1 MNIYT
6 RKQQW
11 KLLLLITAVCIGLSS
26 LWYTNSLIG
35 KLADQE
41 RKKVELWAQ
50 GTRKIADTSDDAGDI
65 SILFDVI
72 QNNET
77 VPVIL
82 TDEEGNVNSWRN
94 LDSVRA
100 QDPAYLKHM
109 IEVMKEEHPPIE
121 VDLIKGKNYVYYR
134 NSTILMQLKY
144 YPLVQLAVI
153 SLFIVV
159 SYFAF
164 SSSRKAE
171 QNQVWIGMAKETAHQ
186 LGTPLS
192 SLVAWLELLK
202 LKGVDDSTTAELQK
216 DVSRL
221 ETITERFSKI
231 GAIPKLDRTNL
242 MEVLR
247 NTMTYMQS
255 RSPRKVS
262 FDIHSKEEA
271 VHAPINAPLF
281 EWVVENLIRNA
292 VDAMSGEGKLNITVT
307 DQLQYVYIDVSD
319 TGKGIPKSQYKSVF
333 QPGFTTK
340 KTGWGLGLSLSKR
353 IIENYHKGKIFV
365 KQSDSGKGS
374 TFRIVLKK

>member
-1 MNIYT
+1 M
-6 RKQQW
+6 
-11 KLLLLITAVCIGLSS
+11 
-26 LWYTNSLIG
+26 
-35 KLADQE
+35 
-41 RKKVELWAQ
+41 ELWAQ